1 MPTLTDTANKT
12 KPKQKKRLNFPVII
26 FFVGILLTAALWDFS
41 NEQKTPLIEE
51 RTGQTASQ
59 SSVHLSRFIA
69 ERFIVLKQLGHLWRM
84 DSPVTKDNFSTYVG
98 NMMSITFGF
107 EAVFF
112 LDSSGKIIWEEK
124 DPGISRVDLK
134 LLERE
139 CASEAFASSR
149 TEAGKVFCTAV
160 TRPFGKDREHKFFAF
175 IVPVGK
181 AARPEGYV
189 VGFFS
194 IKKLFDFYFERA
206 GIQDFNYLIAD
217 HRGVFYSNL
226 VYVKEASATR
236 PFKTTR
242 PISVENL
249 IWSLNM
255 WPKETFLVSHTYF
268 KLSGFLILCMG
279 FLFSV
284 SASLLAW
291 SIVSRNKFLEREVA
305 RRTRQLEGRNKELA
319 EKNEEI
325 EGFVYSISHDLKAP
339 IVSIEGFVS
348 MLNSEYKGQS
358 NEETQRF
365 IERIGANANQ
375 MHGLIKD
382 LLEFSRIGRLDEGRG
397 DVDSGMIVK
406 DLIEREYATQ
416 LKAKNIKVETEGDFP
431 ILYGS
436 HNRIHQV
443 FSNLIGNAIKYIGVP
458 DRPLIKVGCMDKASL
473 VDYPSAM
480 VDAEEKVKK
489 LGKMYAFY
497 VKDNG
502 IGIPEEY
509 KEKIFML
516 FQRVPGGEETEG
528 TGMGLSIVRKIIE
541 TYGGEIWVESE
552 LGKGSS
558 FYFTFPRPQ
567 AV

>member
-1 MPTLTDTANKT
+1 MPASGDAEKKT
-12 KPKQKKRLNFPVII
+12 KPKSGKKLNFPVII
-26 FFVGILLTAALWDFS
+26 FLVGILLTAALWDFS
-41 NEQKTPLIEE
+41 NEQKVPLVEE
-51 RTGQTASQ
+51 RVGQTASQ
-59 SSVHLSRFIA
+59 LSTHLSRFLA
-69 ERFIVLKQLGHLWRM
+69 ERFIILKQLGHLWRM
-84 DSPVTKDNFSTYVG
+84 DSPVTKSDFSTYVG

-112 LDSSGKIIWEEK
+112 LDSSGKIQWEK
-124 DPGISRVDLK
+124 TDPEISHVDLK

-139 CASEAFASSR
+139 CAGEVFTSARA
-149 TEAGKVFCTAV
+149 EAGKAFHTAV
-160 TRPFGKDREHKFFAF
+160 TRPFGKNREHKFFAF

-181 AARPEGYV
+181 TAVPEGYV

-194 IKKLFDFYFERA
+194 IKRLFDFYFERT

-226 VYVKEASATR
+226 VYVKEATAPR
-236 PFKTTR
+236 PFKTVR
-242 PISVENL
+242 PISVENM

-255 WPKETFLVSHTYF
+255 WPKETFLVSHAYF
-268 KLSGFLILCMG
+268 KLSGFLILFMG

-284 SASLLAW
+284 SAALLAW
-291 SIVSRNKFLEREVA
+291 SIVSRNKFLEYEVA
-305 RRTRQLEGRNKELA
+305 RRTRQLEIRNKELG

-382 LLEFSRIGRLDEGRG
+382 LLEFSRIGRLDEARE
-397 DVDSGMIVK
+397 DVDSSLIVK

-416 LKAKNIKVETEGDFP
+416 LKAKNIKVEAEGDFP
-431 ILYGS
+431 VLYGS
-436 HNRIHQV
+436 QNRIHQI

-458 DRPLIKVGCMDKASL
+458 DRPLIKVGCMDKASPL
-473 VDYPSAM
+473 DYPAA
-480 VDAEEKVKK
+480 VADAEEKAKK
-489 LGKMYAFY
+489 LGKMYVFY

-541 TYGGEIWVESE
+541 TYGGEIWAESE